1 MKSERPIYLLTSWDQ
16 NALLR
21 SGTSKYPKV
30 NLRRNGL
37 SVCYDLPT
45 NLRID
50 FYVENIELID
60 IRLGSLPI
68 ESGFWCI
75 HHRVID
81 KKKFFLARIRLGI

>member
-45 NLRID
+45 NLRIA

-60 IRLGSLPI
+60 IRSESLPI

-75 HHRVID
+75 NHKVID